1 MKKKSIRIQSSSGPY
16 FVVVSLNAGKY
27 GLEKLRIRTLF
38 TQCRSLASDH
48 YVARIARVA
57 EVSDIELFVRNSEG
71 RVKCVYLNN

>member
-16 FVVVSLNAGKY
+16 LVVFSLNAGKY

-38 TQCRSLASDH
+38 TQCRSLAFDY

-57 EVSDIELFVRNSEG
+57 EVSDTELFVRNSEG